1 MTVNAADTAESSPK
15 PGIRSR
21 LRIPHTYAII
31 LSIVIL
37 MGVLSYVVPSGEF
50 ERADVDG
57 RLMVVPDT
65 FQTIAKTLISP
76 FDIVTAIPRGM
87 QEAAQIV
94 FYIFLVGGAF
104 GVIRATGAIDAGI
117 NRLVQKIGRSQKF
130 IIPLVMIV
138 FSVLGFTTG
147 MAEECIIFVPIGI
160 GIALSLGYDA
170 IVGTAMVATGAAA
183 GFIGGMM
190 NPFTV
195 GVAQGI
201 AEVPLFSGFW
211 FRAAVYVPIL
221 AVAIVFVM
229 RYAARVKNDPSTS
242 ILYGRVGAVGSTDY
256 AVSETIPE
264 LTRRRALVLL
274 MLAVGI
280 GINMWGVF
288 NWGWFL
294 DQLAASFF
302 IIGMLS
308 GLVGKLGVNGSF
320 TSLVEGMRSVVFG
333 ALVVGFARAILVVM
347 QDGQTLDTIINFI
360 ASGISDWPP
369 VFTVLGMFVFQSIL
383 NFFIPSGSGMAATT
397 MPLMVPLSDLLGI
410 DRQVAVLAFQYGDA
424 ITNSIIPTSG
434 ALMGYLAV
442 ARIPYE
448 LWFKFIWKLIVMWMV
463 IAAIALMIG
472 AAFGVPS

>member
-1 MTVNAADTAESSPK
+1 MTSSTKAAPPQQKRT
-15 PGIRSR
+15 RR
-21 LRIPHTYAII
+21 LAIPHTYAII
-31 LSIVIL
+31 LAMVVVVGI
-37 MGVLSYVVPSGEF
+37 LSYIIPSGVF

-57 RLMVVPDT
+57 REMVIPGT
-65 FQTIAKTLISP
+65 FETVVKPFLAP

-87 QEAAQIV
+87 QAAAQIV

-104 GVIRATGAIDAGI
+104 GIIKATGAIDAGI
-117 NRLVQKIGRSQKF
+117 NRLVQKIGKSERF
-130 IIPLVMIV
+130 IIPVVMIV

-170 IVGTAMVATGAAA
+170 IVGTAMVAIGAAA

-201 AEVPLFSGFW
+201 ADVPLFSGFG
-211 FRAAVYVPIL
+211 FRTVVYVFVL
-221 AVAIVFVM
+221 LFAIFYVM
-229 RYAARVKNDPSTS
+229 RYAARIKRNPESS
-242 ILYGRVGAVGSTDY
+242 ILYGRIGGVGSTEY
-256 AVSETIPE
+256 AVSEEIPP
-264 LTRRRALVLL
+264 LTARRSVVLIL
-274 MLAVGI
+274 LAACI
-280 GINMWGVF
+280 AINMIGVF
-288 NWGWFL
+288 NWGWYL
-294 DQLAASFF
+294 DQLASSFV
-302 IIGMLS
+302 IM
-308 GLVGKLGVNGSF
+308 GLVAGVVGGLGLNGTF
-320 TSLVEGMRSVVFG
+320 TNLVSGMREVVFG

-347 QDGQTLDTIINFI
+347 QDGQTLDTIVNAI
-360 ASGISDWPP
+360 AESISHWPP
-369 VFTVLGMFVFQSIL
+369 TLTVIGMFVFQAIL
-383 NFFIPSGSGMAATT
+383 NLVIPSGSGMAATT

-448 LWFKFIWKLIVMWMV
+448 LWVKFIWKLIAVWMI
-463 IAAIALMIG
+463 IAALALVAG
-472 AAFGVPS
+472 AIWGVPS

>member
-1 MTVNAADTAESSPK
+1 MTTVTEPPK
-15 PGIRSR
+15 PR
-21 LRIPHTYAII
+21 LRDRIAIPHTYAII
-31 LSIVIL
+31 LTIVVL
-37 MGVLSYVVPSGEF
+37 VGVLSYVIPSGEF
-50 ERADVDG
+50 ERVDADG
-57 RLMVVPDT
+57 RLMVVPGT
-65 FQTIAKTLISP
+65 FETIAKTPIAP
-76 FDIVTAIPRGM
+76 FDIITAIPRGM
-87 QEAAQIV
+87 QAAAQIV

-117 NRLVQKIGRSQKF
+117 NRLVQKIGKSERF

-170 IVGTAMVATGAAA
+170 IVGTAMVAIGAAS
-183 GFIGGMM
+183 GFVGGMM

-201 AEVPLFSGFW
+201 AEVPLFSGLW
-211 FRAAVYVPIL
+211 FRTAVYVPIL
-221 AVAIVFVM
+221 LFAIFYVM
-229 RYAARVKNDPSTS
+229 RYAARIKRNPETS
-242 ILYGRVGAVGSTDY
+242 ILYGRIGGVGSKDY
-256 AVSETIPE
+256 AVSEEIPP
-264 LTRRRALVLL
+264 LTTRRGIVLIL
-274 MLAVGI
+274 LAAGI
-280 GINMWGVF
+280 AINMIGVF

-294 DQLAASFF
+294 DQLAANFF
-302 IIGMLS
+302 IVAMLS
-308 GLVGKLGVNGSF
+308 GIIGGLGINGSF
-320 TSLVEGMRSVVFG
+320 TSLVEGMRAVVFG
-333 ALVVGFARAILVVM
+333 AIVVGFARAILVVM
-347 QDGQTLDTIINFI
+347 QDGHTLDTIVNAI
-360 ASGISDWPP
+360 AESISHWPP
-369 VFTVLGMFVFQSIL
+369 TFTVLGMFAFQAVL

-448 LWFKFIWKLIVMWMV
+448 LWVKFIWRLIAAWLV
-463 IAAIALMIG
+463 IAALALVAG
-472 AAFGVPS
+472 AIWGVPN

>member
-1 MTVNAADTAESSPK
+1 MTTVTESSK
-15 PGIRSR
+15 RR
-21 LRIPHTYAII
+21 LRDRLSIPHTYAII
-31 LSIVIL
+31 LTIVIL
-37 MGVLSYVVPSGEF
+37 VGVLSYVIPSGEF
-50 ERADVDG
+50 ERVDVDG
-57 RLMVVPDT
+57 RLMVVPGT
-65 FQTIAKTLISP
+65 FDTIAKTVMQP
-76 FDIVTAIPRGM
+76 FDIFTAIPRGM
-87 QEAAQIV
+87 QAAAQIV

-117 NRLVQKIGRSQKF
+117 NRLVQKIGSSERF

-170 IVGTAMVATGAAA
+170 IVGTAMVAIGAAS
-183 GFIGGMM
+183 GFVGGMM

-201 AEVPLFSGFW
+201 AEVPLFSGIW
-211 FRAAVYVPIL
+211 FRTAVYIPIL
-221 AVAIVFVM
+221 AFAIFYVM
-229 RYAARVKNDPSTS
+229 RYAARIKKNPETS
-242 ILYGRVGAVGSTDY
+242 ILYGRVGGVGSTEY
-256 AVSETIPE
+256 AVSEEIPP
-264 LTRRRALVLL
+264 LTARRSIVLILLALGI
-274 MLAVGI
+274 AV
-280 GINMWGVF
+280 NMYGVF

-294 DQLAASFF
+294 DQLAANFF
-302 IIGMLS
+302 IVAMLS
-308 GLVGKLGVNGSF
+308 GIIGGLGVNGSF
-320 TSLVEGMRSVVFG
+320 TNLVEGMRAVVFG

-347 QDGQTLDTIINFI
+347 QDGQTLDTIVNFI
-360 ASGISDWPP
+360 AEGISHWPP
-369 VFTVLGMFVFQSIL
+369 TMTVLGMFVFQAIL

-448 LWFKFIWKLIVMWMV
+448 LWVKFIWKLIAVWLV
-463 IAAIALMIG
+463 VAALALVAG
-472 AAFGVPS
+472 AIWGVPA

>member
-1 MTVNAADTAESSPK
+1 MTAGDTETPQK
-15 PGIRSR
+15 RR
-21 LRIPHTYAII
+21 LKDKIRIPHTYAII
-31 LSIVIL
+31 LSIVIF

-50 ERADVDG
+50 ERAHIEG

-65 FQTIAKTLISP
+65 FQTIAKTFISP

-117 NRLVQKIGRSQKF
+117 NRLVQKIGKNEKF
-130 IIPLVMIV
+130 IIPIVMIV

-221 AVAIVFVM
+221 AVAIFFVM
-229 RYAARVKNDPSTS
+229 RYAARVKRDQSTS

-256 AVSETIPE
+256 AVSEKIPE
-264 LTRRRALVLL
+264 LTNRRVVVLL

-308 GLVGKLGVNGSF
+308 GLVGSLGLNGSF
-320 TSLVEGMRSVVFG
+320 TNLVEGMRSVVFG

-360 ASGISDWPP
+360 TTGISGWPP
-369 VFTVLGMFVFQSIL
+369 MLTVLGMLVFQSIL
-383 NFFIPSGSGMAATT
+383 NIFIPSGSGQAATT
-397 MPLMVPLSDLLGI
+397 MPLMVPLADLLGI
-410 DRQVAVLAFQYGDA
+410 DRQIAVLAFQYGDA

-448 LWFKFIWKLIVMWMV
+448 LWFKFIWKLILMWIV
-463 IAAIALMIG
+463 ITAAALTIG
-472 AAFGVPS
+472 TVVGVPS

>member
-1 MTVNAADTAESSPK
+1 MTTLTQPPK
-15 PGIRSR
+15 PK
-21 LRIPHTYAII
+21 LRERIKIPHTYAII
-31 LSIVIL
+31 LSIVL
-37 MGVLSYVVPSGEF
+37 LVGVLSYVLPSGEF
-50 ERADVDG
+50 ERIDVDG
-57 RLMVVPDT
+57 RIMVVPGT
-65 FQTIAKTLISP
+65 FDTIAKTPLAP

-87 QEAAQIV
+87 QAAAQIV

-117 NRLVQKIGRSQKF
+117 NRLVQKIGTSERF

-138 FSVLGFTTG
+138 FSILGFTTG

-170 IVGTAMVATGAAA
+170 IVGTAMVAIGAAS

-211 FRAAVYVPIL
+211 FRTAVYVPIL
-221 AVAIVFVM
+221 CVAIFYVM
-229 RYAARVKNDPSTS
+229 RYAARVKARPETS
-242 ILYGRVGAVGSTDY
+242 ILYGRVGGVGSTEY
-256 AVSETIPE
+256 AVSEEIPP
-264 LTRRRALVLL
+264 LTARRSIVLL
-274 MLAVGI
+274 LLAAGI
-280 GINMWGVF
+280 AINMIGVF

-294 DQLAASFF
+294 DQLAANFF
-302 IIGMLS
+302 IVAMLS
-308 GLVGKLGVNGSF
+308 GIIGGLGINRSF
-320 TSLVEGMRSVVFG
+320 TELVDGMRAVVFG

-347 QDGQTLDTIINFI
+347 QDGQTLDTIVNFI
-360 ASGISDWPP
+360 AEGISHWPP
-369 VFTVLGMFVFQSIL
+369 TLTVVGMFVFQAIL

-448 LWFKFIWKLIVMWMV
+448 LWVKFIWRLIVFWV
-463 IAAIALMIG
+463 IIAAVALVVG
-472 AAFGVPS
+472 AIFGVPS

>member
-1 MTVNAADTAESSPK
+1 MTTITEPPK
-15 PGIRSR
+15 KR
-21 LRIPHTYAII
+21 LRDRISIPHTYAII
-31 LSIVIL
+31 LSIVVL
-37 MGVLSYVVPSGEF
+37 VGVLSYVIPSGEF
-50 ERADVDG
+50 ERVDVDG
-57 RLMVVPDT
+57 RMMVVPGT
-65 FQTIAKTLISP
+65 FDVITKSHIAP

-87 QEAAQIV
+87 QAAAQIV

-117 NRLVQKIGRSQKF
+117 NRLVQKIGKSERF

-170 IVGTAMVATGAAA
+170 IVGTAMVAIGAAS

-201 AEVPLFSGFW
+201 AEVPLFSGIW
-211 FRAAVYVPIL
+211 FRTAVYVPIL
-221 AVAIVFVM
+221 AFAIIYVM
-229 RYAARVKNDPSTS
+229 RYAARVKNNPETS
-242 ILYGRVGAVGSTDY
+242 ILYGRVGAVGSTEY
-256 AVSETIPE
+256 AVSEEIPP
-264 LTRRRALVLL
+264 LTARRSIVLIMLGLGILV
-274 MLAVGI
+274 
-280 GINMWGVF
+280 NMYGVF

-294 DQLAASFF
+294 DELAASFF
-302 IIGMLS
+302 IVAMLS
-308 GLVGKLGVNGSF
+308 GFIGGLGVNGSF
-320 TSLVEGMRSVVFG
+320 TNLVDGMRAVVFG

-347 QDGQTLDTIINFI
+347 QDGQTLDTIVNFI
-360 ASGISDWPP
+360 ADGISHWPP
-369 VFTVLGMFVFQSIL
+369 TLTVLGMFVFQAIL

-448 LWFKFIWKLIVMWMV
+448 LWFKFIWKLIAFWLI
-463 IAAIALMIG
+463 IAAAALVVG
-472 AAFGVPS
+472 AIWGVAA